1 MWDWE
6 TWLDRSEPAEKEW
19 GVRERGRCEGAPQL
33 HFEQKKKKEKGK
45 EVNKAS
51 KCLRTYSIVFISSKR
66 KRQVLV
72 KGITASLVQTLC
84 PDQKAGIQIHCLPV
98 VFGRSTQDRLLR
110 EVRALSLQ
118 CYSVLGLHTRPMNYS
133 EGSGRRITWMH
144 HCSYSIG
151 QILAS
156 QGNLTGLW
164 CV

>member
-1 MWDWE
+1 MTCGTGRHGWIDQSQQR
-6 TWLDRSEPAEKEW
+6 RSEGLERGE
-19 GVRERGRCEGAPQL
+19 GVREL
-33 HFEQKKKKEKGK
+33 HNCTLNKKKKKEKGK

-133 EGSGRRITWMH
+133 EGSGRRIT
-144 HCSYSIG
+144 
-151 QILAS
+151 
-156 QGNLTGLW
+156 
-164 CV
+164 